1 MKKTIIATAT
11 ISAFL
16 FAGSVMAADSGFYG
30 AFDLGQS
37 TINPVNV
44 VTPGITFKKT
54 DTAFRLGAGYQ
65 LNKNVGFEA
74 NYTDFGKLT
83 GTATVLGLP
92 VSLSSPGTGYGV
104 AVVGTL
110 PLTDAFALT
119 GKVGVE
125 SVTFKTN
132 ASVLGLNII
141 AASASKTNATFGVGI
156 KYNVTPTVAL
166 RAQYED
172 FGTVGDANSTGQA
185 KLSLISAG
193 ITFGF

>member
-1 MKKTIIATAT
+1 MKKIIIAVAG
-11 ISAFL
+11 ISVLAIS
-16 FAGSVMAADSGFYG
+16 GSALAAESGFYG

-37 TINPVNV
+37 TINPVGA
-44 VTPGITFKKT
+44 TTGIAFKKT

-65 LNKNVGFEA
+65 INKNFGVEA

-104 AVVGTL
+104 AVMGTL
-110 PLTDAFALT
+110 PMTDSFAFT
-119 GKVGVE
+119 GKVGIE

-132 ASVLGLNII
+132 VSVIGLNII

-156 KYNVTPTVAL
+156 KYNLTPTVAL

-172 FGTVGDANSTGQA
+172 FGTVGDANTTGEA